1 MPSGDNPNS
10 RKALEENRA
19 KGYFNAETAV
29 AAQKKSAEKNKL
41 RHTQAEYLRAWYN
54 KINKGKDSA
63 LLEGEELCGGEML
76 TMTKLRLAREGNLEA
91 IKYIEKQLGEAPD
104 ETKNVN
110 ITGNLSTEG
119 EMIIGFLDS
128 ADEEE

>member
-29 AAQKKSAEKNKL
+29 KAQLKSAESHKL
-41 RHTQAEYLRAWYN
+41 RHSQAELLRAWYN
-54 KINKGKDSA
+54 KPNKGKESA
-63 LLEGEELCGGEML
+63 ILEGEEMIGGELL

-91 IKYIEKQLGEAPD
+91 IKYIEKQLGIAPD

-110 ITGNLSTEG
+110 ITGNISTEG